1 MSDPPREASPADLAV
16 ADDLSH
22 FFGTGDTR
30 TRILTDIAITIP
42 AGQLVIMT
50 GPSGSGKT
58 TLLTLLGALR
68 TGQSGVLRV
77 LGHDMIGLDQA
88 GLIELR
94 RNIGF
99 IFQLH
104 NLLDSL
110 SAIDNVMMAAQLSR
124 MPAEEAR
131 SRAAQLL
138 ERVGLGK
145 RMHHKPRALS
155 GGQRQRVAV
164 VRALVNAP
172 RLILADE
179 PTAALDIVSSL
190 EVIALLQE
198 HIAGSGC
205 SCVMVTHDARILDRA
220 DRIVS
225 LVDGRIKSD
234 VMVREQIVI
243 CEMLSKMHFFSGLDA
258 AELSQVAQRMQV
270 RSFAEGD
277 VLVRQGEIGEL
288 FFLLRSGD
296 VDVHVANGE
305 GSKLVA
311 TLDSGGYFGERALMT
326 GDTRNATIV
335 GRSKGT
341 VYTLDKESFT
351 LAVNAAPSLQEQ
363 LRTIYFSKQ

>member
-1 MSDPPREASPADLAV
+1 
-16 ADDLSH
+16 
-22 FFGTGDTR
+22 
-30 TRILTDIAITIP
+30 
-42 AGQLVIMT
+42 MT

-77 LGHDMIGLDQA
+77 LGQDLIGLDEA
-88 GLIELR
+88 RLIELR
-94 RNIGF
+94 RSIGF

-124 MPAEEAR
+124 VPAAEAR
-131 SRAAQLL
+131 ARAAQLL

-145 RMHHKPRALS
+145 RMDHKPRALS

-179 PTAALDIVSSL
+179 PTAALDIASSL

-198 HIAGSGC
+198 HIADHGC

-220 DRIVS
+220 DRIVC
-225 LVDGRIKSD
+225 LVDGRIRSD
-234 VMVREQIVI
+234 VMVREQVVI
-243 CEMLSKMHFFSGLDA
+243 CEMLSKMEFFSGLDA
-258 AELSQVAQRMQV
+258 VELSQVAQRMQMRRFV
-270 RSFAEGD
+270 EGD
-277 VLVRQGEIGEL
+277 VLVRQGEVGDL

-296 VDVHVANGE
+296 VDVHVADAG
-305 GSKLVA
+305 GSRLVN
-311 TLDSGGYFGERALMT
+311 TLGGGGYFGERALIT

-335 GRSKGT
+335 GRSRGA
-341 VYTLDKESFT
+341 VYTLDKETFSS
-351 LAVNAAPSLQEQ
+351 AVATAPSLQEQ
-363 LRTIYFSKQ
+363 LRAIYFSK